1 MALAPKT
8 AEGPLTNGFED
19 VFLLPDSVPEL
30 ALMEID
36 LSTEFLGKKLQY
48 PLLINALTGGTEE
61 ALRINRDLGTLAARN
76 GLAMAVGSMTIAFE
90 DRAALESFAIVR
102 HVNPDGI
109 VLANCG
115 ADIKPRLACEA
126 IEMIGADGLQLHFN
140 IPQELAM
147 PEGDRD
153 FRGILDNLMNIVA
166 LSPVPVI
173 AKEVGFG
180 MTAETVQ
187 RLYGAGI
194 RIFDNGGSGGTNF
207 IAIEDKRGGK
217 FQHQLDKW
225 GISTAISLAEI
236 ISLGLPVKVV
246 ASGGMRSSLDIAK
259 ALAMG
264 ADLVGIAG
272 YFLNILLENSVEQLE
287 KSVESLLYQ
296 LRSVFLMSGARDCR
310 AMRTKPVV
318 LCGRTAEWL
327 RSRRIDPGLWSRR

>member
-1 MALAPKT
+1 
-8 AEGPLTNGFED
+8 
-19 VFLLPDSVPEL
+19 LPDSVPEL
-30 ALMEID
+30 ALAEID

-61 ALRINRDLGTLAARN
+61 ALRVNGALGTLAARH

-90 DRAALESFAIVR
+90 DRAALESFEIVR
-102 HVNPDGI
+102 QVNPQGI

-115 ADIKPRLACEA
+115 ADVKPQLACA
-126 IEMIGADGLQLHFN
+126 AVEMIGADGLQLHFN

-153 FRGILDNLMNIVA
+153 FRGVLDNVMDIVVM
-166 LSPVPVI
+166 SPVPVI

-187 RLYGAGI
+187 RLYSAGI
-194 RIFDNGGSGGTNF
+194 KIFDNGGSGGTNF
-207 IAIEDKRGGK
+207 IAIEDQRGGK
-217 FQHQLDKW
+217 FQHQLDEW

-236 ISLGLPVKVV
+236 INLGLPVKVV
-246 ASGGMRSSLDIAK
+246 ASGGIRNSLDITK

-272 YFLNILLENSVEQLE
+272 YFLNILLQNNAEQLE
-287 KSVESLLYQ
+287 NSTESLLYQ
-296 LRSVFLMSGARDCR
+296 LRSVFLMSGARDCQ
-310 AMRTKPVV
+310 AMRTKPVI
-318 LCGRTAEWL
+318 LCGRTADWL
-327 RSRRIDPGLWSRR
+327 RSRRIDPGLWSHR